1 MYLRRK
7 DGSKPICCCWILN
20 HIFLKS
26 SIFFLIPKEYIY
38 THYLCVYMHNP
49 LFGLCSKHTMH
60 MQLQVW
66 LMGLWQPFSMFSQV
80 SRNIAL
86 EAFMIKPSS
95 FTGMT
100 CTAYQKTSAS
110 SDKPVTPD
118 LGRWEANHNPDLYLN
133 FKCNTG
139 NLDGS
144 LVNSS
149 TRVSQYYYEYN
160 LSILFI

>member
-1 MYLRRK
+1 MEANPL
-7 DGSKPICCCWILN
+7 CCWWILY

-38 THYLCVYMHNP
+38 IHMYLCVHMHNP
-49 LFGLCSKHTMH
+49 LFSLCSKHTMH